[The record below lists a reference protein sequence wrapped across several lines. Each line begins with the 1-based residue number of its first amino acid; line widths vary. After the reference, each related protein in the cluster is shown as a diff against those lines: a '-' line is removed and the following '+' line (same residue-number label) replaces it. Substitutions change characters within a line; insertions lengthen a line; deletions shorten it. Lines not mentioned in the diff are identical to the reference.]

1 MAAWPADWGD
11 HPRILGHLQRDLFG
25 SATTK
30 VFDFLRGCGPA
41 FDRAHALS
49 LCAGDGTFE
58 KLLVEHGILGSV
70 VGIDLADGRV
80 REANERSGELAD
92 RLRYEVADANRG
104 DYGLASYDVLF
115 AKAALH
121 HIAELESMMQGMRR
135 ALRPGGRL
143 VTLDFFGPNRFQWTD
158 AQLAAVNGFLRDEV
172 PLALRRRADGSTVE
186 FVQRQ
191 TPEEVARIDP
201 SEAVRSGELHGLIRQ
216 QMQVD
221 YDFAIGGTLL
231 NLIFD
236 SSIVNNFA
244 LEDERAMQ
252 VVDRAYALERELMR
266 RGEIGCDFR
275 SIIARFA

>member
-1 MAAWPADWGD
+1 M
-11 HPRILGHLQRDLFG
+11 
-25 SATTK
+25 
-30 VFDFLRGCGPA
+30 FDFLRGCGPA
-41 FDRAHALS
+41 FDRAHARS
-49 LCAGDGTFE
+49 LGAGDGTFE

-158 AQLAAVNGFLRDEV
+158 AQLAAVNGFCATRFHWHFAVV
-172 PLALRRRADGSTVE
+172 PMARRSNSCS
-186 FVQRQ
+186 
-191 TPEEVARIDP
+191 ARH
-201 SEAVRSGELHGLIRQ
+201 RKRW
-216 QMQVD
+216 
-221 YDFAIGGTLL
+221 
-231 NLIFD
+231 
-236 SSIVNNFA
+236 
-244 LEDERAMQ
+244 
-252 VVDRAYALERELMR
+252 
-266 RGEIGCDFR
+266 RG
-275 SIIARFA
+275 